1 MTEFM
6 KALIISWLGILIV
19 TGVICYTCWAINKV
33 NAIVDMRYLESVPV
47 WATDE
52 EEMDV

>member
-19 TGVICYTCWAINKV
+19 TGVICWTCIR
-33 NAIVDMRYLESVPV
+33 IRGMELTVDLEYLKTVPV